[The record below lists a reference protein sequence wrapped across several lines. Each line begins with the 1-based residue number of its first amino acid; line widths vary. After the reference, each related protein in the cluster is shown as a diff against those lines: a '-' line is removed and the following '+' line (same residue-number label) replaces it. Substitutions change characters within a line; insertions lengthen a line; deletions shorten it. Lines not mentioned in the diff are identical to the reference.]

1 MAGPRRARFYLSV
14 LTVGFLAGALVTAL
28 LEQFLPESATR
39 AFFTFAVTPS
49 FGPVSLDLLVV
60 SFTLGPV
67 ALNVSILSLVGVV
80 AAYYAA
86 RSLF

>member
-1 MAGPRRARFYLSV
+1 MAAPRRSRFYLGV
-14 LTVGFLAGALVTAL
+14 LTVGFLAGALTTAL
-28 LEQFLPESATR
+28 LEQFLPESATKE
-39 AFFTFAVTPS
+39 FFTFAVTPT